1 MFWLGMKIGAVSFY
15 FADYFTF
22 LYSTTAFSHS
32 IPIFYFVQESK
43 GSFGSFVVFKAIIVC
58 P

>member
-1 MFWLGMKIGAVSFY
+1 MKIGAVSFY